1 MKHSQ
6 KVVKTDR
13 ERDKERYREREYK
26 RERQTDGQTDSSIS
40 EKTQLNH
47 GEGGKIFLDGGG
59 CWVKGQKDLISK
71 RLEKAILI
79 GFSIRNW
86 ASGPREFGGRSR
98 GFMKEIFPAMVFDK
112 R

>member
-47 GEGGKIFLDGGG
+47 GEGGKFFF
-59 CWVKGQKDLISK
+59 
-71 RLEKAILI
+71 R
-79 GFSIRNW
+79 
-86 ASGPREFGGRSR
+86 
-98 GFMKEIFPAMVFDK
+98 
-112 R
+112 

>member
-13 ERDKERYREREYK
+13 EIKRDTERERECK

-47 GEGGKIFLDGGG
+47 GEGGKVFFRWRGLLG
-59 CWVKGQKDLISK
+59 K
-71 RLEKAILI
+71 RT
-79 GFSIRNW
+79 
-86 ASGPREFGGRSR
+86 
-98 GFMKEIFPAMVFDK
+98 K
-112 R
+112 RPYQ

>member
-13 ERDKERYREREYK
+13 ERDKEIKRGCK

-79 GFSIRNW
+79 RFSIRNR
-86 ASGPREFGGRSR
+86 AIGPREFWVGIGGS
-98 GFMKEIFPAMVFDK
+98 
-112 R
+112 

>member
-13 ERDKERYREREYK
+13 ERYKERYREREYK

-47 GEGGKIFLDGGG
+47 GEGGKIF
-59 CWVKGQKDLISK
+59 
-71 RLEKAILI
+71 
-79 GFSIRNW
+79 
-86 ASGPREFGGRSR
+86 
-98 GFMKEIFPAMVFDK
+98 
-112 R
+112 

>member
-13 ERDKERYREREYK
+13 EREIKRENVRE
-26 RERQTDGQTDSSIS
+26 RERQTDGQRDSIS

-47 GEGGKIFLDGGG
+47 GEGGRLLGKRT
-59 CWVKGQKDLISK
+59 KDLISK

-79 GFSIRNW
+79 RFSIRNR
-86 ASGPREFGGRSR
+86 AIGPREL
-98 GFMKEIFPAMVFDK
+98 GFS
-112 R
+112 

>member
-13 ERDKERYREREYK
+13 ERERDKERECK

-47 GEGGKIFLDGGG
+47 GEGGK
-59 CWVKGQKDLISK
+59 
-71 RLEKAILI
+71 
-79 GFSIRNW
+79 
-86 ASGPREFGGRSR
+86 
-98 GFMKEIFPAMVFDK
+98 VFF
-112 R
+112 